1 MLSLFSND
9 HTGAALPILT
19 SRSDGN
25 CWSRSVVLRFARPWA
40 SIELTNRALL
50 GRLVVRG
57 LLANDHTGAALPILT
72 SRSDGNCWSRSVVL
86 RFARPW
92 ASIELTNRALL
103 GRLVVRGLLAND
115 HTGAAL
121 PILTSRSDGNC
132 WSRSVILRFARPW
145 ASIELTNCAFLLGM
159 GSCHKQQSL
168 PN

>member
-103 GRLVVRGLLAND
+103 GVRGLLAND